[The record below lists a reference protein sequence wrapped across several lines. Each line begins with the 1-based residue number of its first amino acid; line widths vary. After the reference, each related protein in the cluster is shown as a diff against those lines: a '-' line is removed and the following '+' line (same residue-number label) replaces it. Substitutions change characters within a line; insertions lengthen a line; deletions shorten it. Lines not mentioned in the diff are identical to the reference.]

1 MSHYLGDL
9 HQLIVLF
16 FQVRQEK
23 LHKRL
28 QFYHMKQEMVDLVLS
43 REVGVWEAILCMNAG
58 ELINLNKEVRIPFP
72 DSSIANIIIPNIIIF
87 LLKSI
92 IFA

>member
-1 MSHYLGDL
+1 MLLKIIKFLLSCYS
-9 HQLIVLF
+9 INLF
-16 FQVRQEK
+16 FSWIILEHHIHYFDEIKPDPRQVRQEK

-58 ELINLNKEVRIPFP
+58 
-72 DSSIANIIIPNIIIF
+72 
-87 LLKSI
+87 
-92 IFA
+92 